1 MRKFGMMALTLG
13 ALACVTA
20 DAQAQGQR
28 RGFGGGRFMAGYALL
43 SNKSVQQELKLDDTQ
58 AEKIGGVVRDINA
71 KMREKI
77 ADIPQEERREK
88 FAELIRSTNEEI
100 KTATKDEL
108 KPEQVRR
115 LEQIIRQQ
123 SGIAAFAEPGTAEKL
138 ELSADQKE
146 KLREIATETASKQRE
161 LFESGNREEMR
172 EKSATIRKEAQE
184 KAVAVLNDKQQ
195 GTWKELLGAPFEVVR
210 EDRPNN

>member
-13 ALACVTA
+13 ALACLTA

-28 RGFGGGRFMAGYALL
+28 RGFRGGRFTAGYSLL
-43 SNKSVQQELKLDDTQ
+43 SNKSVQQELKLDDAL

-71 KMREKI
+71 KMWEKI

-88 FAELIRSTNEEI
+88 FAELSKATNEEI
-100 KTATKDEL
+100 KTATKGEL
-108 KPEQVRR
+108 KPEQVSR

-123 SGIAAFAEPGTAEKL
+123 SGIAAFAEPGIAEKL
-138 ELSADQKE
+138 ELTAEQNA
-146 KLREIATETASKQRE
+146 KLREIADKQRE
-161 LFESGNREEMR
+161 LLESGNREEIR
-172 EKSATIRKEAQE
+172 EKFATIRKEALE
-184 KAVAVLNDKQQ
+184 KAVAVLNEKQQ